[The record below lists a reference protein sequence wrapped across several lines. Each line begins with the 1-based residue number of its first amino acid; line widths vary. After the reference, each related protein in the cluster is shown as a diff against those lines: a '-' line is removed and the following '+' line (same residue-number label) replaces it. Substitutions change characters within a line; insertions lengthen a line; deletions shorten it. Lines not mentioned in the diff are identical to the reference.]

1 MNNITGILHNFYL
14 ICQWHRH
21 PFEESSFDLENL
33 HQLNVMEKEE
43 EEIGKETDKVIYHHL
58 YYQQDLD
65 RFIMED
71 KEGVSGLTLLTV
83 RRQLR
88 LARKVSSRDV

>member
-1 MNNITGILHNFYL
+1 
-14 ICQWHRH
+14 
-21 PFEESSFDLENL
+21 
-33 HQLNVMEKEE
+33 
-43 EEIGKETDKVIYHHL
+43 
-58 YYQQDLD
+58 
-65 RFIMED
+65 MED